1 MDTYITPDVIK
12 VKALDDYLL
21 EVTFKT
27 KEIKIFDMKNLI
39 NNIEFYKRLK
49 NKDFNTMEKQYK
61 KIETELKELA
71 PIENTIN
78 QARTIEKLHNL
89 IKNNG
94 QDFNLTKEQIELA
107 EKLK

>member
-49 NKDFNTMEKQYK
+49 NKDYFKKVKPYNETVIWENGEDVCPEELYYK
-61 KIETELKELA
+61 SK
-71 PIENTIN
+71 TI
-78 QARTIEKLHNL
+78 RK
-89 IKNNG
+89 
-94 QDFNLTKEQIELA
+94 
-107 EKLK
+107 

>member
-21 EVTFKT
+21 EVTFET

-49 NKDFNTMEKQYK
+49 NKDYFKKVKPYNETVIWENGEDVCPEDLYYK
-61 KIETELKELA
+61 SK
-71 PIENTIN
+71 
-78 QARTIEKLHNL
+78 TIEK
-89 IKNNG
+89 
-94 QDFNLTKEQIELA
+94 
-107 EKLK
+107 

>member
-21 EVTFKT
+21 EVTFET

-49 NKDFNTMEKQYK
+49 NKDYFKKVKPYNETVIWENGEDVCPEDLYYK
-61 KIETELKELA
+61 SK
-71 PIENTIN
+71 TI
-78 QARTIEKLHNL
+78 RK
-89 IKNNG
+89 
-94 QDFNLTKEQIELA
+94 
-107 EKLK
+107 